1 MEDDSGHVFGTAVMV
16 FGTAV
21 MFSETAV
28 GFLERRQRSC
38 FLVDSALFF
47 SCGFCF

>member
-1 MEDDSGHVFGTAVMV
+1 MFLGQRSCFWDSGHV

-28 GFLERRQRSC
+28 GFLEQRQRSC
-38 FLVDSALFF
+38 FLVDSALFL